1 MPYALRS
8 RNVLVTA
15 GSRGLGAVV
24 AQKFAA
30 EGCNVAINYFA
41 SQEAAEKVASDIQ
54 AQYDVKVITI
64 QGDAN
69 IRSECQSMVQTTIEQ
84 LGGLDILVSN
94 AGWTKITTFSDLDA
108 MDEEDWDKCWS
119 ANVKGHL
126 WLFKAALPTFR
137 KNPDGGVFL
146 LTSSAAAVSASGSS
160 LPYSVTKAAGLHL
173 VKCLAQ
179 TQGNKVR
186 VNAVL
191 PGLLLTEWGL
201 RFPKEKIEAYK
212 ARAPLNSLPEV
223 EDTADAYINLAKNS
237 SMTGQALQIDSGFV
251 VNY

>member
-1 MPYALRS
+1 MPYALQN

-30 EGCNVAINYFA
+30 EGCNVAINYFT

-54 AQYDVKVITI
+54 EQYEVKAITI

-69 IRSECQSMVQTTIEQ
+69 IQSECQSMVQSTIEQ

-94 AGWTKITTFSDLDA
+94 AGWTKITTFSNLDA

-126 WLFKAALPTFR
+126 WLFKAALPTFK

-191 PGLLLTEWGL
+191 PGLLLTEWV
-201 RFPKEKIEAYK
+201 RSIAQENATS
-212 ARAPLNSLPEV
+212 N
-223 EDTADAYINLAKNS
+223 
-237 SMTGQALQIDSGFV
+237 
-251 VNY
+251 

>member
-1 MPYALRS
+1 MPYALRN

-30 EGCNVAINYFA
+30 EGCNVALNYF
-41 SQEAAEKVASDIQ
+41 SSKDAAEKVASEIR
-54 AQYDVKVITI
+54 AQYNVKVILI

-69 IRSECQSMVQTTIEQ
+69 IQNECQSMVQTTIEQ

-94 AGWTKITTFSDLDA
+94 AGWTKVTTFNDLDA

-119 ANVKGHL
+119 ANVKGHM

-137 KNPDGGVFL
+137 ANPDGGVFL

-191 PGLLLTEWGL
+191 PGLLLTDWGL

-212 ARAPLNSLPEV
+212 AKTPLNSLPEV
-223 EDTADAYINLAKNS
+223 EDAADAYINTAKNS
-237 SMTGQALQIDSGFV
+237 SMTGQAVQIDSGFV

>member
-1 MPYALRS
+1 MPYALRN
-8 RNVLVTA
+8 RNVLITA

-30 EGCNVAINYFA
+30 EGCNVAVNYF
-41 SQEAAEKVASDIQ
+41 SSKEAAENVASQIRT
-54 AQYDVKVITI
+54 QYNVKVILI

-69 IRSECQSMVQTTIEQ
+69 IQSECQSMVQTTIEQ

-94 AGWTKITTFSDLDA
+94 AGWTKVTTFNDLNA

-137 KNPDGGVFL
+137 ANPDGGVFL

-191 PGLLLTEWGL
+191 PGLLLTDWGL

-212 ARAPLNSLPEV
+212 AKSPLNALPEV
-223 EDTADAYINLAKNS
+223 EDTADAYINTAKNS
-237 SMTGQALQIDSGFV
+237 SMTGQAIQIDSGFV

>member
-1 MPYALRS
+1 MPYSLQT

-30 EGCNVAINYFA
+30 EGCNVAINYF
-41 SQEAAEKVASDIQ
+41 SSKDAAEKIASDLQ
-54 AQYDVKVITI
+54 TQYNVKAITI
-64 QGDAN
+64 KGDASLQGD
-69 IRSECQSMVQTTIEQ
+69 CQNMVQTTIEQ
-84 LGGLDILVSN
+84 LGGLDVLVSN
-94 AGWTKITTFSDLDA
+94 AGWTKITVFNDLDA
-108 MDEEDWDKCWS
+108 MGDEDWDKCWS
-119 ANVKGHL
+119 SNVKGHL

-137 KNPDGGVFL
+137 ANPDGGVFL
-146 LTSSAAAVSASGSS
+146 LTSSAAAVSATGSS

-201 RFPKEKIEAYK
+201 RFPKEKIELYK
-212 ARAPLNSLPEV
+212 AKTPLNTLPEV
-223 EDTADAYINLAKNS
+223 EDTAEAYITLAKNS

-251 VNY
+251 VN

>member
-1 MPYALRS
+1 MPYSLKN

-30 EGCNVAINYFA
+30 EGCNVAINYF
-41 SQEAAEKVASDIQ
+41 SSKEAAEKIALDIQ
-54 AQYDVKVITI
+54 TQHNVKAITI
-64 QGDAN
+64 QGDASIKGHCEN
-69 IRSECQSMVQTTIEQ
+69 IVQTTIRE
-84 LGGLDILVSN
+84 LGGLDVLVSN
-94 AGWTKITTFSDLDA
+94 AGWTKITVFNDLEA
-108 MDEEDWDKCWS
+108 MGDEDWDMCWS

-126 WLFKAALPTFR
+126 WLFKAALPSFR
-137 KNPDGGVFL
+137 ANPDGGVFL
-146 LTSSAAAVSASGSS
+146 LTSSAAAVSATGSS

-191 PGLLLTEWGL
+191 PGLLLTDWGM
-201 RFPKEKIEAYK
+201 RFPQDKIDLYK
-212 ARAPLNSLPEV
+212 AKTPLNSLPEV
-223 EDTADAYINLAKNS
+223 EDTADAYITLAKNS
-237 SMTGQALQIDSGFV
+237 SMTGQAVQIDSGFV
-251 VNY
+251 INY

>member
-1 MPYALRS
+1 MPYSLQN

-15 GSRGLGAVV
+15 GSRGLGAIV

-30 EGCNVAINYFA
+30 EGCNVAINYF
-41 SQEAAEKVASDIQ
+41 SSKDAAEKVASEIQ
-54 AQYDVKVITI
+54 AKYKVKVVII
-64 QGDAN
+64 QGDAS
-69 IRSECQSMVQTTIEQ
+69 IQSECKNIVQTTLDQ

-94 AGWTKITTFSDLDA
+94 AGWTKVTAFNDLDA

-119 ANVKGHL
+119 SNVKGHL
-126 WLFKAALPTFR
+126 WLFKAALPTF
-137 KNPDGGVFL
+137 KANPEGGVFL
-146 LTSSAAAVSASGSS
+146 LTSSAAARSASGSS

-179 TQGNKVR
+179 SQGNKVR
-186 VNAVL
+186 INAVL

-201 RFPKEKIEAYK
+201 RFPKEKVEGYK
-212 ARAPLNSLPEV
+212 NKSALGTLPEV
-223 EDTADAYINLAKNS
+223 EDTADAYISLAKNT
-237 SMTGQALQIDSGFV
+237 SMTAQAVQIDSGFA

>member
-1 MPYALRS
+1 MPYSLQN

-15 GSRGLGAVV
+15 GSRGLGALV

-30 EGCNVAINYFA
+30 QGSNVAINYFSSA
-41 SQEAAEKVASDIQ
+41 DAAEKIAADIRE
-54 AQYDVKVITI
+54 QYNVKAITI
-64 QGDAN
+64 KGDASLKADCEN
-69 IRSECQSMVQTTIEQ
+69 MVQTTIEQ
-84 LGGLDILVSN
+84 LGGLDVLVSN
-94 AGWTKITTFSDLDA
+94 AGWTKITSFGDLDA
-108 MDEEDWDKCWS
+108 MGEEDWDLCWS

-137 KNPDGGVFL
+137 ANADGGVFL
-146 LTSSAAAVSASGSS
+146 LTSSAAAVSATGSS

-191 PGLLLTEWGL
+191 PGLLLTDWGL
-201 RFPKEKIEAYK
+201 RFPKEKIELYK
-212 ARAPLNSLPEV
+212 SATPLNTLPEV
-223 EDTADAYINLAKNS
+223 EDTAEAYITLARNS
-237 SMTGQALQIDSGFV
+237 SVTGQAMQIDSGFV
-251 VNY
+251 INY

>member
-1 MPYALRS
+1 MPYALRN

-24 AQKFAA
+24 ARKFAA
-30 EGCNVAINYFA
+30 EGCNVAINYF
-41 SQEAAEKVASDIQ
+41 SSKEAAEKVASEIR
-54 AQYDVKVITI
+54 AQYNVKVILI
-64 QGDAN
+64 QSDAN
-69 IRSECQSMVQTTIEQ
+69 IQSECQSMVQSTIEQ
-84 LGGLDILVSN
+84 LGGLDVLISN
-94 AGWTKITTFSDLDA
+94 AGWTKVTTFNDLDA
-108 MDEEDWDKCWS
+108 TDEGDWDKCWS

-137 KNPDGGVFL
+137 ANPDGGVFL

-191 PGLLLTEWGL
+191 PGLLLTDWGL

-212 ARAPLNSLPEV
+212 AKTPLNALPEV
-223 EDTADAYINLAKNS
+223 EDTADAYINTAKNS
-237 SMTGQALQIDSGFV
+237 SMTGQAVQIDSGFV

>member
-1 MPYALRS
+1 MPYALQG

-30 EGCNVAINYFA
+30 EGCNVAINYF
-41 SQEAAEKVASDIQ
+41 SSKEAAEKVTSDIR
-54 AQYDVKVITI
+54 AQYKVKVILI

-69 IRSECQSMVQTTIEQ
+69 IQSECQNMVQTTIEQ

-94 AGWTKITTFSDLDA
+94 AGWTKVTAFNDLDA
-108 MDEEDWDKCWS
+108 MNEEDWDKCWS

-137 KNPDGGVFL
+137 ANPDGGVFL

-212 ARAPLNSLPEV
+212 AKTPLNALPEV
-223 EDTADAYINLAKNS
+223 EDTADAYINIAKNS
-237 SMTGQALQIDSGFV
+237 SMTGQAVQIDSGFV

>member
-1 MPYALRS
+1 MPYALQN

-24 AQKFAA
+24 ARKFAA
-30 EGCNVAINYFA
+30 EGCNIAINYF
-41 SQEAAEKVASDIQ
+41 SSRDAAEKVASDIR
-54 AQYDVKVITI
+54 AQYNVKVILI
-64 QGDAN
+64 QGDAS
-69 IRSECQSMVQTTIEQ
+69 IQSECQNMVQTTIEQ

-94 AGWTKITTFSDLDA
+94 AGWTKVTTFNDLDA
-108 MDEEDWDKCWS
+108 MNEEDWDKCWS

-137 KNPDGGVFL
+137 ANPDGGVFL

-191 PGLLLTEWGL
+191 PGLLLTDWGL

-212 ARAPLNSLPEV
+212 AKTPLNTLPEV

-237 SMTGQALQIDSGFV
+237 SMTGQAVQIDSGFV

>member
-1 MPYALRS
+1 MPYSLQK

-30 EGCNVAINYFA
+30 EGCNIAINYFS
-41 SQEAAEKVASDIQ
+41 SQDAAEKIASGIRT
-54 AQYDVKVITI
+54 QYNVKAITLK
-64 QGDAN
+64 GDASVQ
-69 IRSECQSMVQTTIEQ
+69 SECQNLVKSAIEQ

-94 AGWTKITTFSDLDA
+94 AGWTKITKFGDLDA
-108 MDEEDWDKCWS
+108 MEEEDWDKCWS
-119 ANVKGHL
+119 ANVKGHM
-126 WLFKAALPTFR
+126 WLFKAALPTF
-137 KNPDGGVFL
+137 KANPDGGVFL

-201 RFPKEKIEAYK
+201 RFPKEQIELYK
-212 ARAPLNSLPEV
+212 SRAPLNTLPEV
-223 EDTADAYINLAKNS
+223 EDTADAYITLAKNS
-237 SMTGQALQIDSGFV
+237 SMTAQAVQIDSGMV

>member
-1 MPYALRS
+1 MPYALRN

-30 EGCNVAINYFA
+30 EGCNVAINYFSSKA
-41 SQEAAEKVASDIQ
+41 AAEKVASEIR
-54 AQYDVKVITI
+54 AQYNVKVILI

-69 IRSECQSMVQTTIEQ
+69 IQSECQSMVQNTIEQ

-94 AGWTKITTFSDLDA
+94 AGWTKVTTFNDLDA

-137 KNPDGGVFL
+137 ANPDGGVFL
-146 LTSSAAAVSASGSS
+146 LTSSAAAVSATGSS

-191 PGLLLTEWGL
+191 PGLLLTDWGL
-201 RFPKEKIEAYK
+201 RFPKEKIEAY
-212 ARAPLNSLPEV
+212 RAKTPLNALPEL
-223 EDTADAYINLAKNS
+223 EDTADAYINTAKNS
-237 SMTGQALQIDSGFV
+237 SMTGQAIQIDSGFV